1 MNQQPPAGDT
11 LHSELGLC
19 TDVQGIIPW
28 PRLPVSAG
36 DGIPVLPCCGLPHA
50 LVCWDMPVQG

>member
-1 MNQQPPAGDT
+1 MR
-11 LHSELGLC
+11 SELGLC

-50 LVCWDMPVQG
+50 LVCWDVPVQG